1 MAMEHRRLRE
11 HAQGK
16 MARALGHA
24 LPGETREA
32 LERIAA
38 EDRRLAQN
46 GMVQLKGGERIYH
59 KHVDEL
65 TREDRTDRIA
75 AERATVD
82 WLKQRVES
90 RKLGTEAPPTPAH
103 LRRASGNAVSSK

>member
-1 MAMEHRRLRE
+1 MEMERRRLRE
-11 HAQGK
+11 HAHGK
-16 MARALGHA
+16 MARALGHD
-24 LPGETREA
+24 LPGESREG
-32 LERIAA
+32 LDRIAS

-46 GMVQLKGGERIYH
+46 GMVQLKSGERIYH
-59 KHVDEL
+59 KHIEEL

-82 WLKQRVES
+82 WQKERVES

-103 LRRASGNAVSSK
+103 LR